1 MFFVWRRGSHPSLIT
16 ILKQLRASHILYTR
30 KALSEQETLRI
41 LASSLDVLYEVKMAS
56 LVPFS
61 VQFNVAGA
69 MSMGFALA
77 SSSVDARAQK
87 AELQLVKVLG
97 LTRKQYTCVQ
107 AHWVNAY
114 APTSFSNHVGHK

>member
-1 MFFVWRRGSHPSLIT
+1 
-16 ILKQLRASHILYTR
+16 
-30 KALSEQETLRI
+30 
-41 LASSLDVLYEVKMAS
+41 MAS

-61 VQFNVAGA
+61 VHFNVAGA

-97 LTRKQYTCVQ
+97 LTHKQYKCAQ

-114 APTSFSNHVGHK
+114 APTSF